1 MLIHIT
7 LYLLIV
13 IIGTLVAIT
22 WDPKAS
28 LSGQAFMASF
38 TFSNILAVVSL
49 LIFHLIYQS
58 IY

>member
-1 MLIHIT
+1 MLIYAI

-22 WDPKAS
+22 WDPKAN
-28 LSGQAFMASF
+28 LSGRAVMASF
-38 TFSNILAVVSL
+38 TFSNILAVASL

-58 IY
+58 IH